1 MRRNSEKDK
10 KLADDARLLRAWRNW
25 HAEELAEALAGP
37 HRVIATQVVT
47 FLKMMTMTPAAADAL
62 LTLMRSH
69 TWADVDANTRFILLH
84 EINTAITRMREKNGM
99 VVISDPLPYQR
110 LSVFLTIK
118 SLMFP

>member
-99 VVISDPLPYQR
+99 VVISDPLPYHR